1 MELLER
7 QTQLTQLE
15 RNLRAVAGGCGK
27 ALLIGGEA
35 GVGKSSLVEAFVGD
49 QGNDVR
55 VLWGNCD
62 ALSTPRVLGPVYE
75 VAARMPALDGLRGE
89 PSRERLFAG
98 LFEELAGR
106 PVTIIVLEDIH
117 WADEATLDF
126 VAFIVRRIQRTR
138 CLFLATFRDD
148 EISAAHPLRRTLG
161 DLTGN
166 HIARL
171 SLAPLSESS
180 VAKLAHDSGRDA
192 TDIYSITGGNPFFV
206 RELLS
211 ASGEAVPETVRDAV
225 LARVARCS
233 EPARAVA
240 EFVSLLP
247 GKTELWLLESLL
259 ATEGVIDAV
268 EGGLLRHLGD
278 ALAFRHELARLAV
291 ESGLHPAQAEQM
303 HRRILHA
310 LQARGADLSRLVHH
324 AERSGQVAEILEY
337 APRAGREAAAL
348 GAHREAAEH
357 YAMALR
363 YGDRLPPERRAELLD
378 RHAWEC
384 YVTNRIELTVASAEA
399 ALALWREL
407 GNALA
412 ESRTLLVLSRQ
423 HWKLGNKAAAD
434 RYVAEAIDLLER
446 QPEQLELGMAYSA
459 RSQLDMLEGR
469 VESAMS
475 YGHRAIALARKFGDP
490 ETESHALNNV
500 GTSLI
505 TSGDDAGYEMVE
517 LSLEIARK
525 YRLHEH
531 AGRAYAN
538 LSTCSIWRHDFPRA
552 KKYLEEGIAYCEEHE
567 NFTNLAYLRAY
578 LARFELERGRWEE
591 AADVATSLLRNPEI
605 NAVQR
610 IPALVALAL
619 VRVRRGDPAAEPL
632 LDEAED
638 LANRTGELQ
647 RIGRVAAA
655 RAELAWYRG
664 ETEPG
669 LRYLSVAIDLA
680 EGHHDAWIEGE
691 LLYWRSRFA
700 TVDRAPEQI
709 AEPYRLMIDGEWRSA
724 ANAWK
729 DIGMPYEEALAL
741 SLGPE
746 AALRQALDILETLQ
760 AGPLAAMVR
769 RRLRELGAHNIPRG
783 PRSTTRQNPA
793 GLTNRE
799 IEVLELLV
807 DGHSNADLARR
818 LHVSVKTA
826 GHHVSSI
833 LAKLEVRTRTEA
845 ATAAL
850 RLGIVRPPS
859 KTHNLTH

>member
-7 QTQLTQLE
+7 QTQLTQLA
-15 RNLRAVAGGCGK
+15 RNLRAVADGCGK
-27 ALLIGGEA
+27 ALLVGGEA
-35 GVGKSSLVEAFVGD
+35 GVGKSSLVEAFVAGH
-49 QGNDVR
+49 GKNVR

-62 ALSTPRVLGPVYE
+62 ALRTPRVLGPVYE
-75 VAARMPALDGLRGE
+75 VAARLPALEGLRGE

-98 LFEELAGR
+98 LFGELCKR

-126 VAFIVRRIQRTR
+126 VAFIVRRIQRTL

-166 HIARL
+166 HVARL
-171 SLAPLSESS
+171 ALAPLSENA
-180 VAKLAHDSGRDA
+180 VAQLAHDSGRDA
-192 TDIYSITGGNPFFV
+192 TDIYSISGGNPFFV
-206 RELLS
+206 RELLA

-240 EFVSLLP
+240 ELVSLLP
-247 GKTELWLLESLL
+247 GKTELWLLESML
-259 ATEGVIDAV
+259 AKTEGAMDAV
-268 EGGLLRHLGD
+268 ETGLLRHVDD
-278 ALAFRHELARLAV
+278 AIAFRHELARLAV
-291 ESGLHPAQAEQM
+291 ESSLQPAQARQM

-310 LQARGADLSRLVHH
+310 LQARSADLSRLVHH
-324 AERSGQVAEILEY
+324 AERSGEIPEILEY

-357 YAMALR
+357 YASALR
-363 YGDRLPPERRAELLD
+363 HGDRLPPEQRADLLD

-384 YVTNRIELTVASAEA
+384 YVTNQIELSVSSAEA
-399 ALALWREL
+399 SLALWRSL
-407 GNALA
+407 GNTLA

-434 RYVAEAIDLLER
+434 QYVAEAIDLLER
-446 QPEQLELGMAYSA
+446 QPEQRELGMAYSA

-469 VESAMS
+469 VDSATS
-475 YGHRAIALARKFGDP
+475 YGHCAIELARRFGDP

-505 TSGDDAGYEMVE
+505 TSGDDAGYAMVE
-517 LSLEIARK
+517 RSLEIART

-538 LSTCSIWRHDFPRA
+538 LSTCSIWRHDFPRSR
-552 KKYLEEGIAYCEEHE
+552 KYLEEGIAYCEDHE

-578 LARFELERGRWEE
+578 LARFELERGRWNE
-591 AADVATSLLRNPEI
+591 AADVASSLLRNPDI
-605 NAVQR
+605 SPVQR
-610 IPALVALAL
+610 IPALVVLAL

-632 LDEAED
+632 LDEAAE
-638 LANRTGELQ
+638 LASRTGELQ

-655 RAELAWYRG
+655 RAELAWYRRDIDG
-664 ETEPG
+664 G
-669 LRYLSVAIDLA
+669 LQNLSTALELA
-680 EGHHDAWIEGE
+680 KGHHDSWIEGE
-691 LLYWRSRFA
+691 LLFWRSRFA
-700 TVDRAPEQI
+700 AVERTPDHI
-709 AEPYRLMIDGEWRSA
+709 AKPYRLMIDGEWQSA
-724 ANAWK
+724 AQAWK
-729 DIGMPYEEALAL
+729 DIGMPFEEALAL

-746 AALRQALDILETLQ
+746 PALRRALDILEVLG

-769 RRLRELGAHNIPRG
+769 RRLREQGVHGIPRG

-818 LHVSVKTA
+818 LHVSVKTV
-826 GHHVSSI
+826 GHHVSAI

-850 RLGIVRPPS
+850 RLGIAPARD
-859 KTHNLTH
+859 